1 MAGRLDYRPNLERDP
16 KKVLDASRERLAEII
31 AENTIRNE
39 LKNVDITKIT
49 KDDILKFA
57 DYAFKN
63 PPTYSIVASQD
74 TLDNNKEFLES
85 LK

>member
-1 MAGRLDYRPNLERDP
+1 MKITYHNQIFD
-16 KKVLDASRERLAEII
+16 EI
-31 AENTIRNE
+31 
-39 LKNVDITKIT
+39 DKIT